1 MSKISTSFES
11 LEEGVSTEFKEYQ
24 NLPMSL
30 YSRFIED
37 VVTHKAVYPNVDNID
52 DLITKAFFSQRG
64 SKSAV
69 VYPIKKGN
77 ELIALVG
84 FEWTHKTEKLD
95 SIFSKIEEDVKALGD
110 TLSKLL

>member
-1 MSKISTSFES
+1 MSEKISENS
-11 LEEGVSTEFKEYQ
+11 
-24 NLPMSL
+24 
-30 YSRFIED
+30 
-37 VVTHKAVYPNVDNID
+37 ID
-52 DLITKAFFSQRG
+52 DLITKAFFLQRG

-69 VYPIKKGN
+69 VYPINKGK

-95 SIFSKIEEDVKALGD
+95 SVFSKIEEDVNALGE